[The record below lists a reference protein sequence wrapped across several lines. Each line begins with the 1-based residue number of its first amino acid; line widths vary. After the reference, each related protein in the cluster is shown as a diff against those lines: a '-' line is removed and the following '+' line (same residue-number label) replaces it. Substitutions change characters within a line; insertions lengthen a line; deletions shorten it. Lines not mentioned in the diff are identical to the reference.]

1 VSTILRALRKLE
13 QENANQPPGSGISQA
28 FNARQAVYRSVRFAW
43 RKGQLIRWGLVL
55 LALSVGAAVIIRF
68 IPSDG
73 TLLQKHLTDPLPS
86 LRQSDQKAAVAA
98 SSPEISATF
107 DNWDSETIHT
117 FLEGEMNP
125 DNEPGMHAIASTT
138 SILAG
143 SESPIPTI
151 AAPGPAGTSP
161 QTTTQS
167 GPAAKVVTSGK
178 ENNAPVKPSARINR
192 SEIPMDAERLQDGRL
207 KIQAIAWAPD
217 ARERMAVINNR
228 ILREGESVE
237 GFTVLMIGEDQVLLS
252 AEGRRWRVV
261 FGRR

>member
-1 VSTILRALRKLE
+1 VSTILRALRRLE

-55 LALSVGAAVIIRF
+55 LALSVGAAATIQVF
-68 IPSDG
+68 PSGG
-73 TLLQKHLTDPLPS
+73 TPLQKHLTGPLPS
-86 LRQSDQKAAVAA
+86 LRQSEQETAEAAP
-98 SSPEISATF
+98 SPEISAT
-107 DNWDSETIHT
+107 ETIHT
-117 FLEGEMNP
+117 FLEGEIYP
-125 DNEPGMHAIASTT
+125 DNEPGMHAIASTS

-143 SESPIPTI
+143 SESPIPMI
-151 AAPGPAGTSP
+151 AAPGPVGTSSRP
-161 QTTTQS
+161 PTQS

-178 ENNAPVKPSARINR
+178 DNIVPVQPSARISR

-237 GFTVLMIGEDQVLLS
+237 GFTILMIGEDQVLLS